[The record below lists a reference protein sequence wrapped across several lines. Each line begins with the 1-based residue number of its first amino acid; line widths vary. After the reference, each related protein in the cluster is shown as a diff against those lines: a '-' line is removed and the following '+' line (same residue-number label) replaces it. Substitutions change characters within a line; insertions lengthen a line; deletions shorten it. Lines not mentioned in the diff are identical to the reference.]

1 MNGDHQLYCR
11 DIPVPCVVQ
20 FADWVVDGQV
30 TSLSPDGALIEAD
43 FVPAEGDVI
52 IVGFES
58 DSGKVA
64 LQGKLTSRTLH
75 SEREIK
81 EGKSFGSFDIR
92 FQESRELVRAQIES
106 LLLHFEEVD

>member
-1 MNGDHQLYCR
+1 MNGEHQSYCR
-11 DIPVPCVVQ
+11 EMPIPCVVQ

-30 TSLSPDGALIEAD
+30 TDLSLDGALIEAN

-58 DSGKVA
+58 DNGKVV
-64 LQGKLTSRTLH
+64 LEGRLTSRALH

-81 EGKSFGSFDIR
+81 EGKSFGSFGIR
-92 FQESRELVRAQIES
+92 FQESPELVRAQIES
-106 LLLHFEEVD
+106 LLPHFEEVG

>member
-1 MNGDHQLYCR
+1 MNGEHQSYCR
-11 DIPVPCVVQ
+11 EMPIPCVVQ

-30 TSLSPDGALIEAD
+30 TDLSLDGALIEAN

-58 DSGKVA
+58 DNGKVA
-64 LQGKLTSRTLH
+64 LEARLTSRALH

-81 EGKSFGSFDIR
+81 EGKSFGSFEIR
-92 FQESRELVRAQIES
+92 FQESPELVRAQIES
-106 LLLHFEEVD
+106 LLLPFEEVA